1 MILPSLNAFNCE
13 NTLRVKTTI
22 PSGNEMANRK
32 TVLNWA
38 IRSQGAKKLAQGST
52 TTPSNLTHI
61 GRVNGARMGRFFRV
75 LAWLFVWASSL
86 LPTVVEANMLRNSH
100 NGQVFD
106 SVVGS
111 IPINMVD
118 DFTIEK
124 IPAKIVC
131 HNESMFPDITLAVSI
146 GMAGHINRNIAPVG
160 GDKPRMIFVYNRKT
174 VFLGNPELLH
184 IIKNESLTYP
194 IMIGKFQQRWVNSVA
209 CSKFVSGNE
218 EFLFSHNRIV
228 SPHLSICQEEKTRNS
243 LTLCENTGK
252 QDKEPVDNTLEIKA
266 GGDTVIVRGI
276 PDITIG
282 NYSKGMTLAIQHP
295 EAPAVTMLIDKGKY
309 YNIYLDDVDAVQSDL
324 PLLNKFTE
332 AAARDNA
339 IAIDTDVLGNIYAD
353 AHADNIGS
361 TAGAITGGFDLG
373 ASGAPIQI
381 TKTNVLDY
389 IVDCGTVL
397 GENEVQDED
406 CWMVITEWMAGMIQ
420 KSDLKDS
427 AMTGDAKSVLRTNLL
442 GKVGRFDLLK
452 SNLLPT
458 VASGTESSGFQAF
471 YVLFGNKDALSFAN
485 QFTKTQK
492 LDSELT
498 FAQIV
503 RGLNVYGYKVINP
516 QGLGYMYVRQ

>member
-174 VFLGNPELLH
+174 VFLGNPDNMVGVSVENDSNFLGTKPRLGKYLDGAQRNNFSLVTFNPELLH

-295 EAPAVTMLIDKGKY
+295 EAPAVTMLI
-309 YNIYLDDVDAVQSDL
+309 ISVPQRAQSRVDSTSVRPVPRSRSPRPTCL
-324 PLLNKFTE
+324 TTLS
-332 AAARDNA
+332 
-339 IAIDTDVLGNIYAD
+339 IAERYWVKTRCRTKI
-353 AHADNIGS
+353 
-361 TAGAITGGFDLG
+361 AG
-373 ASGAPIQI
+373 
-381 TKTNVLDY
+381 
-389 IVDCGTVL
+389 
-397 GENEVQDED
+397 
-406 CWMVITEWMAGMIQ
+406 W
-420 KSDLKDS
+420 
-427 AMTGDAKSVLRTNLL
+427 
-442 GKVGRFDLLK
+442 
-452 SNLLPT
+452 
-458 VASGTESSGFQAF
+458 SSPNGWLA
-471 YVLFGNKDALSFAN
+471 
-485 QFTKTQK
+485 
-492 LDSELT
+492 
-498 FAQIV
+498 
-503 RGLNVYGYKVINP
+503 
-516 QGLGYMYVRQ
+516 